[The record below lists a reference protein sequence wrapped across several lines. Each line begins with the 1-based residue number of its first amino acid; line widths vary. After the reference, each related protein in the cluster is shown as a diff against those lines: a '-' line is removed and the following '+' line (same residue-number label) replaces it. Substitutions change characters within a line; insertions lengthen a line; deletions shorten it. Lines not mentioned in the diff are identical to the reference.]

1 MGARHTDRG
10 LFRQYEEAE
19 ARAEK
24 WEKTAK
30 EERTA
35 HKKEISDMMAKFHAE
50 MAEMRGELKSEIE
63 RLEKRVGELE
73 RENEALKEDN
83 ERLKSIINKNSSNS
97 SKPPSTD
104 EKPSEKKA
112 NEYNGRE
119 KSGKKRGGQTGH
131 PGKTLSR
138 KEAEELITSGK
149 AEHEVIEVNKT
160 SGTEKYVSKYEY
172 DIKIK
177 TVVREYRYYCDANG
191 QYHIPADHRTEV
203 RYGTNLKAMAVALY
217 NIGVMST
224 ERIRMMLNAM
234 SGDVL
239 HLSDGAVYDFISRF
253 SEKIQS
259 DIDAI
264 ETDLRNQKVNQT
276 DATVITVNGV
286 QNYIRNISTANSVL
300 YVGMDKKNLDCLH
313 EVPAL
318 EGFQGILVH
327 DHETS
332 MYHFG
337 TGHAE
342 CNVHLLRY
350 LTKNTQDTSNS
361 WSEDM
366 KHLLSK
372 MNEARKKL
380 MAEGK
385 DCFSDAEIASYK
397 AEYFRL
403 LALGCQ
409 QNESTKPKWAK
420 DDERKLL
427 NRMEKYSE
435 NHLLFLHR
443 FDVPFDNNMSERDL
457 RKCKNRQKLSGGFGL
472 PEGRDMACR
481 ILSFVETC
489 KRRSMN
495 VFQAISDA
503 FSHPVLT

>member
-19 ARAEK
+19 ACAVK
-24 WEKTAK
+24 W
-30 EERTA
+30 ERTA
-35 HKKEISDMMAKFHAE
+35 KVERTANKKEISDMMAKFHAE
-50 MAEMRGELKSEIE
+50 MAEMRGELKSEVQ
-63 RLEKRVGELE
+63 RLEKRVTELE
-73 RENEALKEDN
+73 TENEALKEDN

-104 EKPSEKKA
+104 EKPREKKA

-131 PGKTLSR
+131 PGKALSR
-138 KEAEELITSGK
+138 KEAEELIASGK

-160 SGTEKYVSKYEY
+160 SGNEKYVSRYEY
-172 DIKIK
+172 DIITK
-177 TVVREYRYYCDANG
+177 TVVREYRYYCDAKG
-191 QYHIPADHRTEV
+191 QSHIPADHRTEV
-203 RYGTNLKAMAVALY
+203 RYGNNLKTMAVALY

-224 ERIRMMLNAM
+224 ERIKMMLNAM
-234 SGDVL
+234 SRDVL
-239 HLSDGAVYDFISRF
+239 HLSDGAVYDFIRRF
-253 SEKIQS
+253 SKKIQP

-264 ETDLRNQKVNQT
+264 ERDTRNQKVNQT
-276 DATVITVNGV
+276 DATFITVNGV
-286 QNYIRNISTANSVL
+286 QSYIRNISTANSVL
-300 YVGMDKKNLDCLH
+300 YVGMDKKNLDCLN
-313 EVPAL
+313 EVQAL
-318 EGFQGILVH
+318 KGFQGILVH
-327 DHETS
+327 DHETTL
-332 MYHFG
+332 YHFG

-350 LTKNTQDTSNS
+350 LKKNTQDTSNS
-361 WSEDM
+361 WSENM
-366 KHLLSK
+366 KLLLSQ

-385 DCFSDAEIASYK
+385 DCFSDAEIVAYK
-397 AEYFRL
+397 SEYFRL

-409 QNESTKPKWAK
+409 QNQSSKPKWAR

-457 RKCKNRQKLSGGFGL
+457 RKCKSRQKMSGGFGL
-472 PEGRDMACR
+472 SEGRDMACR

-489 KRRSMN
+489 KRRSLN

-503 FSHPVLT
+503 FSHPVLA